1 MTYDSS
7 SDRGLSKNERR
18 EAAREKARALREQQK
33 KKDRRSRVILQ
44 GSLAVL
50 VIAIVA
56 VIGLVIVNSVR
67 PPSPG
72 PANMLS
78 DGIKIGEGFTAL
90 PTGAL
95 QPNDTPIPS
104 KTNSANVIDLR
115 VYIDYQCPYCGDFEA
130 TNAAQIKKWVA
141 TGAATLEIHPLAILD
156 QASLGKK
163 YSTRSANAAAC
174 VANYSPNQFFDFSAL
189 LFENQPK
196 ENTEGLTDDQIIA
209 LAKQAKVSKADS
221 IATCITDQK
230 FKSWTNAATARA
242 TTDPLGGT
250 DVKKLAGTPT
260 VIINGKKYA
269 GAIDNAA
276 DFASAVSKAAGDSFS
291 EDSTSTP
298 SPSPSPSPSASAGD

>member
-1 MTYDSS
+1 MTYESS

-18 EAAREKARALREQQK
+18 EAAREKSRALREQQK

-78 DGIKIGEGFTAL
+78 DGIKIGQGFKAVPTPAIQPEG
-90 PTGAL
+90 
-95 QPNDTPIPS
+95 TPVPS
-104 KTNSANVIDLR
+104 KTNAQNVIDLR
-115 VYIDYQCPYCGDFEA
+115 LYIDYQCPYCGDFEA
-130 TNAAQIKKWVA
+130 TNATQIKKWIS

-156 QASLGKK
+156 QASLGNK

-189 LFENQPK
+189 LFDNQPK
-196 ENTEGLTDDQIIA
+196 ENTPGLSDEKIIS
-209 LAKQAKVSKADS
+209 LTRQAKVSKADS
-221 IATCITDQK
+221 IASCIKDQK

-242 TTDPLGGT
+242 TSGPLPAT

-260 VIINGKKYA
+260 IIINGKKYD
-269 GAIDNAA
+269 GAIDKAA

-291 EDSTSTP
+291 ENSTSTP
-298 SPSPSPSPSASAGD
+298 SPSASPTASPAD